1 MWLGNVTK
9 WICLTM
15 RATAFVV
22 LSLIAFTANAATTE
36 IQSSLAAD
44 VALITAENAIAPSSS
59 SISAGL
65 AISLSDG
72 WKTYWRSPGEVG
84 IPPEL
89 DFAGS
94 ENVAEVE
101 MLWPAPRRFTAFG
114 IQNFGYDG
122 EVVLPLRI
130 RLERPGEPA
139 VLRAAASLLVCSDV
153 CVPLELDFTLDV
165 PPGSATEAPQIDRAS
180 AERIAA
186 FAAQVPNQTAS
197 DEFAEISAFMDV
209 EARTLTIEARGTH
222 VYGTPDVFPEMG
234 EYTAFGIPDI
244 RLGEGGIVLWA
255 QLPILALD
263 EEAAD
268 PFITL
273 TDGDQAVTLAA
284 TPLDRAPEPPFAVDT
299 MRTEV
304 STLLWIALLAFGGG
318 MILNVMPCVLPVLS
332 IKLASVISGGGKAR
346 NEIRSGFLASA
357 LGVMAFM
364 WALAAITFGLQQIGV
379 TVGWGLQFQN
389 PMFLALM
396 IVILAVFAANMI
408 GLFEISLPS
417 RWQTRLAASGSRGG
431 FAGDFATG
439 AFAAVLATPCSAPFL
454 GTAIA
459 FALTGGA
466 IDIALVFTALGLGLA
481 SPYLAIAIFP
491 RLAQTM
497 PKPGRWMIV
506 VKVVLGLLLLLTAAW
521 LVWVLMGVAGQ
532 IAVITTIALTALL
545 IGVIALKRLSEVPR
559 WASMAVLAVAA
570 VVSAGQ
576 FADQSAGS
584 RSATTTEW
592 AVFDRAAIA
601 RHVSRGE
608 VVFVDVT
615 ADWCLTCQANK
626 VLVLDRDPVADALT
640 AEGVIAMRADWT
652 RPDEGISRYL
662 ASFDRYGIPFNAV
675 YGPGAPDGIV
685 LSELL
690 STEAVMEALRQ
701 AAAREVAGEN

>member
-1 MWLGNVTK
+1 VLPGNVTNF
-9 WICLTM
+9 ICFAL
-15 RATAFVV
+15 RAAAVVILLQVATTA
-22 LSLIAFTANAATTE
+22 SAATSE
-36 IQSSLAAD
+36 IQTTPAAD
-44 VALITAENAIAPSSS
+44 ISLITAENAIARSASSL
-59 SISAGL
+59 SAGL

-84 IPPEL
+84 LPPEL

-101 MLWPAPRRFTAFG
+101 MLWPAPHRFTAFG

-139 VLRAAASLLVCSDV
+139 VLRATASLLVCSDV
-153 CVPLELDFTLDV
+153 CVPLEMDFSLDV
-165 PPGSATEAPQIDRAS
+165 PAGSAAEAPQIDRAS

-186 FAAQVPNQTAS
+186 FAAQVPSQTAS
-197 DEFAEISAFMDV
+197 EEFAEISAFMDA

-222 VYGTPDVFPEMG
+222 VYDNPDVFPEMG
-234 EYTAFGIPDI
+234 EYTAFGLPDI
-244 RLGEGGIVLWA
+244 RLGDGGTVLWA

-263 EEAAD
+263 EEAVDAV
-268 PFITL
+268 ITL
-273 TDGDQAVTLAA
+273 TDGDRAVTLAA
-284 TPLDRAPEPPFAVDT
+284 TPLDRAPNPPFAIAA
-299 MRTEV
+299 MRVEL

-332 IKLASVISGGGKAR
+332 IKLASVVSGNGKPRAQ
-346 NEIRSGFLASA
+346 IRAGFFASA

-466 IDIALVFTALGLGLA
+466 PVIALVFTALGLGL
-481 SPYLAIAIFP
+481 STPYLAIAIYP
-491 RLAQTM
+491 RMAQAV

-506 VKVVLGLLLLLTAAW
+506 LKVVLSLLLLLTAAW
-521 LVWVLMGVAGQ
+521 LVWVLLGVAGQ
-532 IAVITTIALTALL
+532 TAVIATIALTALL
-545 IGVIALKRLSEVPR
+545 IGAIALKRLPDVPR
-559 WASMAVLAVAA
+559 WAGIAVLAVAA

-576 FADQSAGS
+576 FADLSSGSA
-584 RSATTTEW
+584 SATATEW
-592 AVFDRAAIA
+592 AVFDRSAIA
-601 RHVSRGE
+601 QHVSRGE

-626 VLVLDRDPVADALT
+626 VLVLDRDPVVGALT

-652 RPDEGISRYL
+652 RPDEGISRFL

-690 STEAVMEALRQ
+690 SIEAVMEALSQ
-701 AAAREVAGEN
+701 AAAREVAVDN